1 MEPTPEQQRDAA
13 LSELARLR
21 VGLAAG
27 LTPEQSARLQGT
39 TEEELTADAAA
50 FAAELGAANP
60 TPPATRSG
68 GARGADVQGVT
79 GIEAGAEAYRRQHPQ
94 REPRPA
100 PAEAQR
106 RTNPFAENGY
116 TMGS

>member
-21 VGLAAG
+21 AG
-27 LTPEQSARLQGT
+27 LTPEQSARLRGS

-50 FAAELGAANP
+50 FATELGAGNP

-68 GARGADVQGVT
+68 GARGSDVGANAGSV
-79 GIEAGAEAYRRQHPQ
+79 EAGAEEYRRKHPQ

-100 PAEAQR
+100 PTEAQQR
-106 RTNPFAENGY
+106 RNPFLENGY
-116 TMGS
+116 TMENR